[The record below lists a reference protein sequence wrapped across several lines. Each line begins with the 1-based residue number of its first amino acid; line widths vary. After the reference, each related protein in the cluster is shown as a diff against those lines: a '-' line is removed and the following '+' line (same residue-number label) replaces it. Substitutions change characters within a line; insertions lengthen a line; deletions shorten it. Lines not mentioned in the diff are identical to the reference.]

1 MSSVRRR
8 YAYGQRP
15 ARRLGHPAKART
27 LGAAPVRRR
36 ICDRY
41 LFCRL
46 LFLRRRLRFRFFGS
60 RRRRLGGGGGWRP
73 RAGPPAG
80 LGDPGVQ
87 ELDRLRQRDLI
98 GRDVARQR
106 RVDAGMAHIGAI
118 AAVLGHDRATLRV
131 VADRASGVGAEAP
144 LARTFG
150 DLLGDQRDG
159 AVETDGEDLIDILDI
174 GVGLAV
180 QHIGTEA
187 ADARLDGLAV
197 FRLQPDLARQRQQLE
212 RQLEIDRG
220 GLGALGQSGALGLLA
235 VLDRLAELDI
245 GPEAAR
251 PQRDLEAALRILA
264 EFLDRLDG
272 ALGRGRERTRVA
284 AFRIVRAADEGAELA
299 ELEGK
304 PAGAAG

>member
-144 LARTFG
+144 LARTLG

-159 AVETDGEDLIDILDI
+159 AVEADTEDLVDILDI

-187 ADARLDGLAV
+187 ARA
-197 FRLQPDLARQRQQLE
+197 
-212 RQLEIDRG
+212 
-220 GLGALGQSGALGLLA
+220 
-235 VLDRLAELDI
+235 
-245 GPEAAR
+245 
-251 PQRDLEAALRILA
+251 QRDLEPALRVLA
-264 EFLDRLDG
+264 EFLDRLHG

-284 AFRIVRAADEGAELA
+284 AFRIIRAADEGAELA
-299 ELEGK
+299 ELERQ
-304 PAGAAG
+304 PAGAADRAVARIAALGTGREDV

>member
-8 YAYGQRP
+8 YAYGPRP

-27 LGAAPVRRR
+27 WGAARPAAENAS
-36 ICDRY
+36 RY

-60 RRRRLGGGGGWRP
+60 RRRRRLGAARGLAA
-73 RAGPPAG
+73 RARRPAG
-80 LGDPGVQ
+80 
-87 ELDRLRQRDLI
+87 
-98 GRDVARQR
+98 
-106 RVDAGMAHIGAI
+106 
-118 AAVLGHDRATLRV
+118 LGHDRATLRV
-131 VADRASGVGAEAP
+131 VADGASGVGAEAP

-159 AVETDGEDLIDILDI
+159 AVETDGEDLVDILDI

-187 ADARLDGLAV
+187 ADAGLDGLAV
-197 FRLQPDLARQRQQLE
+197 LRMQPDLARQRQQLA

-220 GLGALGQSGALGLLA
+220 GLGALGQSGALGFLA

-251 PQRDLEAALRILA
+251 PQRDLEAALRVLA
-264 EFLDRLDG
+264 EFL
-272 ALGRGRERTRVA
+272 
-284 AFRIVRAADEGAELA
+284 
-299 ELEGK
+299 
-304 PAGAAG
+304 

>member
-8 YAYGQRP
+8 YAGGPRP
-15 ARRLGHPAKART
+15 GRRGGPPAKARAS
-27 LGAAPVRRR
+27 GAARPAAENAS
-36 ICDRY
+36 RY

-60 RRRRLGGGGGWRP
+60 RRRRRLGAARGLAA
-73 RAGPPAG
+73 RARRPAG
-80 LGDPGVQ
+80 LGGAGVQ

-131 VADRASGVGAEAP
+131 VADRASGGGAEAP
-144 LARTFG
+144 PARAFG

-159 AVETDGEDLIDILDI
+159 AVEADGEDLVDILDI

-197 FRLQPDLARQRQQLE
+197 LRMQPDLARQRQQLE
-212 RQLEIDRG
+212 RQLEVDRG

-251 PQRDLEAALRILA
+251 AQCNLEPGLRVVA
-264 EFLDRLDG
+264 EL
-272 ALGRGRERTRVA
+272 LGGFHAVSRGRERTRVA
-284 AFRIVRAADEGAELA
+284 AFRIVRAADEG
-299 ELEGK
+299 
-304 PAGAAG
+304 